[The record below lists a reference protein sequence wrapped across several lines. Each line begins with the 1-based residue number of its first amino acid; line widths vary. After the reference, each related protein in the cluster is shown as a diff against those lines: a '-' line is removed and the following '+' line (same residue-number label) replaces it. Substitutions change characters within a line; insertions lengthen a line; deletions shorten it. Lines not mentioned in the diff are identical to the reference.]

1 MREKQQVIQL
11 MTQETGF
18 DACTIRHQ
26 KQVARISSIIAAK
39 MGLSDDRILCV
50 TLGAAFHDIGK
61 LFLPKRL
68 LNKNGGLS
76 DAEYGIVKKHC
87 LTGMTLLKAIG
98 AASCIYQTALQHHE
112 RLDGS
117 GYPQG
122 LTGSQVSLESRIAA
136 VADVFDAMTHN
147 RPYRPALSIDG
158 ALDKINTGRGTL
170 YDPEVVDILCSILN
184 TKEGWEFHA
193 DNWEITA
200 QLAGQENGHGCCK
213 RAEQEGS
220 SLRGVRGL

>member
-1 MREKQQVIQL
+1 MVEEPHLLQL
-11 MTQETGF
+11 ITPVSGF
-18 DACTIRHQ
+18 DTYTIEHQ
-26 KQVARISSIIAAK
+26 KRVAHVSNAIATE

-87 LTGMTLLKAIG
+87 LTGMALLKAIG
-98 AASCIYQTALQHHE
+98 IASCICQIALQHHE

-117 GYPQG
+117 GYPGG
-122 LTGSQVSLESRIAA
+122 LSGFQILLESRIVA
-136 VADVFDAMTHN
+136 VADVFDAMTHD
-147 RPYRPALSIDG
+147 RPYRQALSIDVT
-158 ALDKINTGRGTL
+158 LNEINSGRGIL

-184 TKEGWEFHA
+184 TEEGKEFHA
-193 DNWEITA
+193 DSRETVG
-200 QLAGQENGHGCCK
+200 QLPLSG
-213 RAEQEGS
+213 
-220 SLRGVRGL
+220 